1 MKDLFELGQKLLNQ
15 LRLIDSDLIV
25 DVRGRGLFIG
35 IELNKPAQTYC
46 LEMIEQGVLCKETQ
60 GNIIRISPPLV
71 IDEEE
76 IATVAKVIT
85 EVLEQANH

>member
-1 MKDLFELGQKLLNQ
+1 
-15 LRLIDSDLIV
+15 
-25 DVRGRGLFIG
+25 
-35 IELNKPAQTYC
+35 
-46 LEMIEQGVLCKETQ
+46 MIKQGVLCKETQ